1 MKYADFNFLTM
12 LKKTRAFYLPGVFY
26 EGCKG
31 RAQVKGG
38 FCALQLFD
46 EPV

>member
-12 LKKTRAFYLPGVFY
+12 LKNPGCFICPGWFLSY
-26 EGCKG
+26 KG
-31 RAQVKGG
+31 RTQVKGG
-38 FCALQLFD
+38 FGALEFLD

>member
-12 LKKTRAFYLPGVFY
+12 LKKPRAFYLPGVFY

-31 RAQVKGG
+31 RTPVKGG
-38 FCALQLFD
+38 FGALQFFD

>member
-31 RAQVKGG
+31 RAGKGRLG
-38 FCALQLFD
+38 RFRVFG
-46 EPV
+46 